1 MNNLTLL
8 YFMDPLCG
16 WCYGFSRVMDAFRQ
30 KHPELKYEIITGG
43 MVIGEREGIISPQ
56 LADYILEALPR
67 LEEYTGAEIGEE
79 FKSGLR
85 NRTLH
90 MSSIKPSLGIH
101 AAKKL
106 LPGREFDFTS
116 ALQKRQYLLGE
127 DLQQNETYTQLC
139 ADFRVDA
146 GEFLKLMDSEE
157 NKYSMQQDFAF
168 TTNCKIQGFPA
179 VVVSN
184 GKYFYQAARGYA
196 PLEQLESTFHAIVDE
211 MSQMESTV

>member
-1 MNNLTLL
+1 MENLTLL

-16 WCYGFSRVMDAFRQ
+16 WCYGFSGVLDEFKN
-30 KHPELKYEIITGG
+30 KHPELTYEIITGG
-43 MVIGEREGIISPQ
+43 MVVGEREGIIAPQ
-56 LADYILEALPR
+56 LADYILDALPR
-67 LEEYTGAEIGEE
+67 LEEYTGAEIGEA

-90 MSSIKPSLGIH
+90 MSSIKPSLAIH

-106 LPGREFDFTS
+106 LPGHEIDFAS
-116 ALQKRQYLLGE
+116 KLQKRQYILGE
-127 DLQQNETYTQLC
+127 DLQHNETYSQLC
-139 ADFRVDA
+139 TEFGIDPA
-146 GEFLKLMDSEE
+146 EFLKLMESEE
-157 NKYSMQQDFAF
+157 NQYSMQQDFAF

-196 PLEQLESTFHAIVDE
+196 PLHQLESTFQAIAEE
-211 MSQMESTV
+211 MKQLASKA